1 MNVTLTIAW
10 SANSPIMAKSEAI
23 PMLDSPM
30 AEIGRAVF
38 QVLPIATGMKK
49 TVRRSHKSE

>member
-38 QVLPIATGMKK
+38 KVSPVATVTKK
-49 TVRRSHKSE
+49 TVRKSRKSE